1 MPKDPAA
8 QEDIDEAIK
17 ELTKANVISQIE
29 NIKNSGLLIPEGVN
43 IQVYGLIYELETG
56 LLHEV

>member
-8 QEDIDEAIK
+8 QENIDEAIK
-17 ELTKANVISQIE
+17 ELTKANVLSQIE
-29 NIKNSGLLIPEGVN
+29 NIKNSGLLPEGVN
-43 IQVYGLIYELETG
+43 IRIYGLIYDLETG